1 MGCEALCLQPISFSD
16 WFIICSEQMREFAD
30 QLTSKFKGK
39 RIAVI
44 GDVVADQF
52 LNGTISRVSRE
63 APVFI
68 LKHDETETRP
78 GGAANAAAN
87 VASLGGEPVLV
98 GLVGSDDAGAK
109 LEKALQISG
118 VKTDRLVRNPGGKTT
133 TKVRVLAG
141 QPYAI
146 RQQVIRIDYEDSKPV
161 DEAAFRSLAENAIAA
176 IEKADALIVS
186 DYGYGVA
193 EARLLEQVQ
202 KAASEMGIPAI
213 ADSRA
218 RLGGFAGFTSATPN
232 QEEAEAIL
240 ESEFSL
246 EGAEEVRTQLGFKS
260 LIVTLGSK
268 GMALAEFGKSPLA
281 LPAVGSKQPVDVT
294 GAGDTVIAAFALG
307 LASGLSA
314 FDAATVANH
323 AGGIVVMKRGTA
335 VAAIDEVTAS
345 LSALDE
351 ETKNA
356 AANEA

>member
-1 MGCEALCLQPISFSD
+1 
-16 WFIICSEQMREFAD
+16 MREFAD
-30 QLTSKFKGK
+30 QLKSKFKGK

-44 GDVVADQF
+44 GDIVADQF

-87 VASLGGEPVLV
+87 VAALGGAPILV
-98 GLVGSDDAGAK
+98 GLVGEDEAGAA
-109 LEKALQISG
+109 LEKALINNG
-118 VKTDRLVRNPGGKTT
+118 VKTDQLVRNMGGKTT

-146 RQQVIRIDYEDSKPV
+146 RQQVIRIDYEDREPFEEGV
-161 DEAAFRSLAENAIAA
+161 FRSFTENAIAA
-176 IEKADALIVS
+176 INEADAVIVS
-186 DYGYGVA
+186 DYGYGAA
-193 EARLLEQVQ
+193 EERLLEQVQ
-202 KAASEMGIPAI
+202 KAATERGVPLI
-213 ADSRA
+213 ADSRS
-218 RLGGFAGFTSATPN
+218 RLTNFAGFTSATPN

-240 ESEFSL
+240 MSEFSL
-246 EGAEEVRTQLGFKS
+246 EAAEDLRTQLGFKS
-260 LIVTLGSK
+260 LVVTLGSK
-268 GMALAEFGKSPLA
+268 GMALAEFGKSPIA
-281 LPAVGSKQPVDVT
+281 IPAVGSAQPVDVT

-307 LASGLSA
+307 LATGLSA

-335 VAAIDEVTAS
+335 VATIDEVIAS
-345 LSALDE
+345 LSAIDE

-356 AANEA
+356 ASNEA